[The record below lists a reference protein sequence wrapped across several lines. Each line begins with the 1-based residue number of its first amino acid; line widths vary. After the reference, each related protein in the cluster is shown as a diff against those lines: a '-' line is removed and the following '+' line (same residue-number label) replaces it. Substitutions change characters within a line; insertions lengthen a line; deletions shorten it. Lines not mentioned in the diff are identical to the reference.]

1 MELITM
7 LTSLR
12 QETGSSLLYS
22 ETLIQRTTKL
32 DDLVCVFRVV
42 FFFILTFINIEPELI
57 GNTNI
62 NFLVLTV

>member
-1 MELITM
+1 M